1 MQVEKQ
7 TIELIIR
14 YIVVE
19 EKYIKALDVLELI
32 MEVK

>member
-7 TIELIIR
+7 TIELIIK
-14 YIVVE
+14 YIEE